1 MALVTTSTV
10 PVPGLAC
17 LLPLLWVLGCAPDE
31 QPPGLDGRVFLA
43 ETVSADP
50 PPPLVGDTRMRL
62 SFHAGMELE
71 ARAGCN
77 MWGGSY
83 VIEEGEEDE
92 DADTLVVTD
101 TSQGTVGCEPEL
113 HAQDDWYFAFL
124 ESGPSFEHS
133 DDVLVLERD
142 ATRIQY
148 RDEEVAT
155 PNLEL
160 IGPTWRVDAIS
171 RGAVVVRSEW
181 AMPATLEFGES
192 GTVVIDTGCNT
203 GSAHYQSR
211 ITTLSFSTV
220 AVTDGACEGDP
231 AILDGNPASLEATV
245 LDLLDS
251 GSAVTW
257 RLTGNRLWLEGSSLG
272 LELVAGG

>member
-1 MALVTTSTV
+1 MAIVTTSTV

-17 LLPLLWVLGCAPDE
+17 VLSLVWVLGCAPDE
-31 QPPGLDGRVFLA
+31 PPGLDGRVFLA
-43 ETVSADP
+43 ETVSGDP

-62 SFHAGMELE
+62 GFKAGMELD

-77 MWGGSY
+77 EWGGSY
-83 VIEEGEEDE
+83 VIEDDE
-92 DADTLVVTD
+92 DADTDTLVVTD
-101 TSQGTVGCEPEL
+101 TSQGTIGCEPEL

-124 ESGPSFEHS
+124 ESGPSFEHRG
-133 DDVLVLERD
+133 DLLVLERD

-148 RDEEVAT
+148 RDETAAT

-160 IGPTWRVDAIS
+160 VGPTWTVDAIS
-171 RGAVVVRSEW
+171 RGTVVVRSDW
-181 AMPATLEFGES
+181 AMPATLEFGQS

-203 GSAHYQSR
+203 GSGNYQSR

-220 AVTDGACEGDP
+220 AVTSHACEGDP
-231 AILDGNPASLEATV
+231 AILDDDPASLEATV
-245 LDLLDS
+245 LDLLRS

-272 LELVAGG
+272 LELVGGG